1 MDKPIALE
9 AFEGMAD
16 DYLNFV
22 DSKPHNAYYE
32 RPAMLELLEEFEVFE
47 KIVLDVGCAAG
58 WYSAKLLGMGAKVIA
73 MDVSPAMIECAK
85 QRTKG
90 KIEAYVANLE
100 NPLTFVENQQIDVI
114 LSSLTL
120 HYVEDW
126 SSPLNEFYRVLKP
139 GGKIILSVQHPL
151 SDFKISKTGNYYE
164 TELVDYTWKGMPSGP
179 VVVPYY
185 RRPFEVMVNSFIE
198 AGFKV
203 EKIIEPKPIE
213 ELKQINQR
221 VYDQLS
227 KEPAFICFELQK

>member
-73 MDVSPAMIECAK
+73 MDVSPAMIECTK

-100 NPLTFVENQQIDVI
+100 KPITFVETSQVDVI

-120 HYVEDW
+120 HYVKDW
-126 SSPLNEFYRVLKP
+126 ERPLQEFYRVLKP
-139 GGKIILSVQHPL
+139 GGHLVLSVQHPMA
-151 SDFKISKTGNYYE
+151 DFEASKTEVYYE
-164 TELVDYTWKGMPSGP
+164 TELVEYTWKGMPSGP

-185 RRPFEVMVNSFIE
+185 RRSFSTMINCFIN
-198 AGFKV
+198 AGFTIKKV
-203 EKIIEPKPIE
+203 VEPRPVN
-213 ELKQINQR
+213 ELQQINER
-221 VYDQLS
+221 IYHNLS
-227 KEPAFICFELQK
+227 KKPAFICFHLEK